1 MRCLRHL
8 KLKIVDFS
16 KKIEIDSLSN
26 ILINFIFWT
35 KKWNFGSL
43 WNSTKMKWGWLFS
56 LVFYGIHCFV
66 KCQAMEFSRT
76 KWSSMIYGLTSRSRC
91 AISINANA
99 KVVRVSTPLMKKL
112 LCSFQ
117 NCFWVEFGMMEKPQ
131 GVLCGFC
138 LSWPLSTADDHYYY
152 HYIHFLGGY

>member
-76 KWSSMIYGLTSRSRC
+76 KWSSMIYGLTSRRADVLFQS
-91 AISINANA
+91 
-99 KVVRVSTPLMKKL
+99 VSTPNWWR
-112 LCSFQ
+112 SFTFK
-117 NCFWVEFGMMEKPQ
+117 NCFWVEFGIRQNRKAYY
-131 GVLCGFC
+131 VVF
-138 LSWPLSTADDHYYY
+138 SDDHN
-152 HYIHFLGGY
+152 YIHFLGGY